1 MAIGINGL
9 DLTALHSPF
18 KTSLTQVTVQPSGP
32 TRQNIH
38 FAKCNISDWQ
48 DLGQNFDKQFK
59 GFGFDTM
66 LCIDTAASYSMY
78 GYSGTLPYQYLDLQL
93 NICNSNVTGC
103 NMTDIAVLNF
113 ISAYTS
119 INNMF
124 MVRLFIVNTIISPS
138 KDPPTSNIIDKNIIV
153 TFTETTGTVGYASF
167 GDFTISTDNS
177 IWPY

>member
-1 MAIGINGL
+1 MCVLYKFLPPAQRGLLISML
-9 DLTALHSPF
+9 DLLVYVQLAL
-18 KTSLTQVTVQPSGP
+18 LIC
-32 TRQNIH
+32 R
-38 FAKCNISDWQ
+38 ISR
-48 DLGQNFDKQFK
+48 
-59 GFGFDTM
+59 
-66 LCIDTAASYSMY
+66 S
-78 GYSGTLPYQYLDLQL
+78 
-93 NICNSNVTGC
+93 
-103 NMTDIAVLNF
+103 MTDIAVLNF